1 MSVRSTTRLVSALIT
16 AGISSVVLAQTPTM
30 GGKTAED
37 AKAMAAK
44 LKAPAARPGDDK
56 LTCEQIQDEL
66 NAMAMGMGP
75 AADRAGAAAEKVLKK
90 QEEETAKAQAEYAAK
105 MAAANADAAKSSA
118 LEMMNP
124 VAAQAEKRRAMALA
138 EKERLEAARRAREA
152 APMYEEVLAASTSL
166 MDAGPGGGGMA
177 RMMELMKLSKEK
189 NCRPPEGK
197 EPPDDLEDDK

>member
-1 MSVRSTTRLVSALIT
+1 MKSTTRLVSALIT
-16 AGISSVVLAQTPTM
+16 AGISFVVLAQRPTM

-44 LKAPAARPGDDK
+44 LKAAAARPGDDK
-56 LTCEQIQDEL
+56 LTCEQIHGEL
-66 NAMAMGMGP
+66 NALAMGMGP

-152 APMYEEVLAASTSL
+152 APMYEEVIAATTSL
-166 MDAGPGGGGMA
+166 FDAGPGGGGMA
-177 RMMELMKLSKEK
+177 RMMELMKLSKQK
-189 NCRPPEGK
+189 NCRPLEGK
-197 EPPDDLEDDK
+197 EPPDDLEEDK